1 MVDVS
6 HNIQAMLGSIPSIAT
21 GGVGGAA
28 RERIK
33 YPVRRKKLGTV
44 VHTGNS
50 SAKETEARGL
60 LGV

>member
-1 MVDVS
+1 
-6 HNIQAMLGSIPSIAT
+6 MLGSIPSTAT